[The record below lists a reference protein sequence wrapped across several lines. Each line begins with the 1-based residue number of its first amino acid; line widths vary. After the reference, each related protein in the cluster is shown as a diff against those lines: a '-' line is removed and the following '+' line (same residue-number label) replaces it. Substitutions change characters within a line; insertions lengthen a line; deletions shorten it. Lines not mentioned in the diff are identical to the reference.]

1 MLAEATASLTQIQVP
16 DDAGHRLPDQADGLV
31 CTPLRF
37 VGEQAPCLE
46 VVVPC
51 QSLFWL
57 RQHFYIQPAE
67 LTPLLASSSIW
78 FKKYETIWR
87 NGVTVVFYI
96 MEESDR
102 PIIFIL

>member
-57 RQHFYIQPAE
+57 TQNFYIQPAE
-67 LTPLLASSSIW
+67 LTVQASGS
-78 FKKYETIWR
+78 R
-87 NGVTVVFYI
+87 NMKPCGVTELPFVFYI